1 MHVIVVTCIFI
12 CSFYRKR
19 EVLHQMD
26 KSCLMVTKTTI
37 LYMKV
42 KVMFILQLLEDVTIG
57 FFVKVIAT
65 IEDFKTQTI
74 VLKESVGCSETILAI
89 EIHAGLSLLQVIAF
103 FI

>member
-1 MHVIVVTCIFI
+1 
-12 CSFYRKR
+12 
-19 EVLHQMD
+19 MD

-74 VLKESVGCSETILAI
+74 VLKESVGCFKAILAI
-89 EIHAGLSLLQVIAF
+89 EIHSSLPLLQVIAF
-103 FI
+103 FVQSLDFQ